1 MSALLFCIPVVLYG
15 KFESIV
21 YSTLSILYIKGIHIN
36 IYDLYIKYL
45 IINISIYLLYYYIC
59 IYIIIM
65 IKEMQFIDKPGGSRP
80 VRKNILD
87 YATK

>member
-15 KFESIV
+15 KFESLV

-59 IYIIIM
+59 IYIM

-80 VRKNILD
+80 VRKIF
-87 YATK
+87 

>member
-1 MSALLFCIPVVLYG
+1 MSALLFCIPVVPYR

-45 IINISIYLLYYYIC
+45 IINISIYLLYYYI
-59 IYIIIM
+59 YIM
-65 IKEMQFIDKPGGSRP
+65 IKEMQFFDKPGGSWP
-80 VRKNILD
+80 VRKIF
-87 YATK
+87 